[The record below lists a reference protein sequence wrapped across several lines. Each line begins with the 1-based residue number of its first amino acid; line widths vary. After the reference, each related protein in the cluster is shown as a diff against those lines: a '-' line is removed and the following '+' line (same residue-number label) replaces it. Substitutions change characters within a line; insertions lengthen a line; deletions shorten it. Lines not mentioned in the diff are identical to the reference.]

1 VTFTAE
7 GAPTA
12 QERLRAAGLRA
23 TSARA
28 AVLGVLDAA
37 QPGREHLPVSEVAG
51 RARTIVG
58 ALSTQA
64 VYDCLE
70 VLTKAGLARR
80 IEPAGHPSRYESR
93 VGDNHHHLVCRDCDA
108 TYDVDCVA
116 GSAPCLTH
124 TPVGDFVVD
133 EAEVIFW
140 GRCPDCAPRSHPF
153 HPAHPNTTDQ
163 HPHREESPHD

>member
-1 VTFTAE
+1 VTSTAPM
-7 GAPTA
+7 APTA
-12 QERLRAAGLRA
+12 QERLRSAGLRA
-23 TSARA
+23 TSART

-37 QPGREHLPVSEVAG
+37 GARREHLPVSEVAG

-58 ALSTQA
+58 ALSLQA

-70 VLTKAGLARR
+70 VLTNAGLARR

-108 TYDVDCVA
+108 TYDVDCVV

-140 GRCPDCAPRSHPF
+140 GRCPDCAARINPP

-163 HPHREESPHD
+163 QPH